1 MNEKII
7 GCRHFPACSGCLYN
21 SCETPPEKYVEAKN
35 YFAIN
40 WQLDLPLIQGD
51 VRQWRTRAKLAVR
64 APNAIGLFEKGSH
77 KVLPIPH
84 CQVHHQKINE
94 AVARFLEAFKASS
107 LSAYNEKTQQGDL
120 RYLQCVVERRTQK
133 VQLTL
138 VLNRNDATPE
148 WQALAKSLFE
158 PTFWHSIWFNF
169 NDKPTNI
176 IFGRSW
182 EKVLGLDEIWEE
194 IAEIEVAFGP
204 SHFGQANLAIY
215 EKLVYDI
222 QDNVLANSQAVELYA
237 GIGVIGLALAKKC
250 SSVIL
255 AEVESHAK
263 TYYEKAFAKLSP
275 QEQSRL
281 SYHVAKAEECLALL
295 DGAQVCVVD
304 PPRKGLGTELLHR
317 LLKTP
322 SLQQLIY
329 VSCEW
334 HSLMRDLQ
342 ALPEDWKVNK
352 ASSYLFFPGT
362 NQIETLAFLE
372 KKI

>member
-1 MNEKII
+1 MKEKII
-7 GCRHFPACSGCLYN
+7 GCRHFPACSGCLYD
-21 SCETPPEKYVEAKN
+21 SCENPPEKYVEAKA
-35 YFAIN
+35 YFASH

-51 VRQWRTRAKLAVR
+51 VRHWRTRAKLAVR
-64 APNAIGLFEKGSH
+64 APASIGLFEKGTH
-77 KVLPIPH
+77 QVLPIPH
-84 CQVHHQKINE
+84 CQVHHPQINE
-94 AVARFLEAFKASS
+94 AVSRFLKAFKAAN
-107 LSAYNEKTQQGDL
+107 LSAYNEKTHKGDL
-120 RYLQCVVERRTQK
+120 RYLQCVIERRTQK

-138 VLNRNDATPE
+138 VLNSSQATAE
-148 WQALAKSLFE
+148 WHALAKSLFD

-169 NDKPTNI
+169 NDKPTNT
-176 IFGRSW
+176 IFGRAW
-182 EKVLGLDEIWEE
+182 EKALGLDEIWEE
-194 IAEIEVAFGP
+194 IAGIEVAFGP

-222 QDNVLANSQAVELYA
+222 QETILENSQAVELYA

-263 TYYEKAFAKLSP
+263 TYYEKAFAKLP
-275 QEQSRL
+275 AREQSRL
-281 SYHVAKAEECLALL
+281 HYHVAKAEECLALL

-304 PPRKGLGTELLHR
+304 PPRKGLGTELLHH

-334 HSLMRDLQ
+334 HSLQRDLQ
-342 ALPEDWKVNK
+342 SLPEGWRVTK

-362 NQIETLAFLE
+362 NQIETLALLE
-372 KKI
+372 KNL